1 MFVRAYE
8 LVWQASRRGLSLID
22 RYTRPE
28 MGQIWTDQSK
38 FQTMLDVEI
47 AVCEVQTE
55 LGNIPPAALQEIK
68 AKARFDVNRIQEIE
82 VEVKHDIIAF
92 LTNVNENIGPSSRYV
107 HLGLTSSDVIDTAL
121 ALQLRKAGALLEKDL
136 QQLHDAILAK
146 AREHKHTIGIGRS
159 HGIHAEP
166 LTFGFKLAVWLEEV
180 RRHQKRLRDAIE
192 VISVGKISGAVG
204 TFSNIIPLVEEMTCK
219 RLGLIPEPVATQI
232 VQRDRH
238 AQFIWVLAIIGS
250 SLDKF
255 ATEIRHLQKTDVL
268 EVEEPFDKGQKGSS
282 AMPHKRNPVGSEN
295 ISGLARVLRA
305 NSLAALENIPLWHER
320 DISHSS
326 VERIIIPDST
336 ILADYMLVRF
346 TKIVSGLVVYPE
358 NMRKNMDR
366 FGGVIYSQAV
376 MLRLIEKGLTRE
388 QAYSLVQSNAMKAW
402 NQTDGN
408 FKGNLLSDKEV
419 TAHLA
424 ASDIEDCF
432 KAENY
437 LKNLDTVFARVG
449 V

>member
-1 MFVRAYE
+1 
-8 LVWQASRRGLSLID
+8 
-22 RYTRPE
+22 
-28 MGQIWTDQSK
+28 
-38 FQTMLDVEI
+38 MLDVEI
-47 AVCEVQTE
+47 AVCEVQAE
-55 LGNIPPAALQEIK
+55 LGKIPASALKEIK
-68 AKARFDVNRIQEIE
+68 EKARFDVQRIQEIE

-92 LTNVNENIGPSSRYV
+92 LTNVNENIGESSRFV

-121 ALQLRKAGALLEKDL
+121 ALQLRKAGALIEKDL
-136 QQLHDAILAK
+136 QTLHDSVLAK
-146 AREHKHTIGIGRS
+146 AREHRHTVEIGRS

-166 LTFGFKLAVWLEEV
+166 LTFGFKLAVWLEEI
-180 RRHQKRLRDAIE
+180 RRHQRRLEEAIK

-204 TFSNIIPLVEEMTCK
+204 TFSNITPQVEEMTCQ
-219 RLGLIPEPVATQI
+219 RLGLTPEPVATQI

-336 ILADYMLVRF
+336 ILIDYMLVRF
-346 TKIVSGLVVYPE
+346 NKIVAGLVVYPD

-366 FGGVIYSQAV
+366 FGGVIFSQAV
-376 MLRLIEKGLTRE
+376 MLRLVDKGLARE
-388 QAYSLVQSNAMKAW
+388 DAYRMVQSNAMKAW
-402 NQTDGN
+402 NQNNGN
-408 FKGNLLSDKEV
+408 FKENLIADQEV

-424 ASDIEDCF
+424 KSEIEDCF

-437 LKNLDTVFARVG
+437 LKNLEQVFARVG

>member
-1 MFVRAYE
+1 MCPRVLVRVANQE
-8 LVWQASRRGLSLID
+8 EAFSLID

-28 MGQIWTDQSK
+28 MGQIWTDQAK

-121 ALQLRKAGALLEKDL
+121 ALQLRKAGSLLENDL
-136 QQLHDAILAK
+136 QQLHDSILAK
-146 AREHKHTIGIGRS
+146 AREHKHTVGIGRS

-166 LTFGFKLAVWLEEV
+166 LTFGFKLAVWLEEI
-180 RRHQKRLRDAIE
+180 RRHQKRLRDAID

-346 TKIVSGLVVYPE
+346 NKIVTGLVVYPE

-366 FGGVIYSQAV
+366 FGGVIFSQAV

-402 NQTDGN
+402 NHTDGN
-408 FKGNLLSDKEV
+408 FKENLLADKEV
-419 TAHLA
+419 TEHLA
-424 ASDIEDCF
+424 TSEIEDCF